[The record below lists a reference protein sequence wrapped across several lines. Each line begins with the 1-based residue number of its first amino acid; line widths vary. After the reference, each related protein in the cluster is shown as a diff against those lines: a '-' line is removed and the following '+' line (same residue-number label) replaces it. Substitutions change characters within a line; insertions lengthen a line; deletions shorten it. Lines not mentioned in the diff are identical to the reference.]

1 MLAKDGIPSADDLHG
16 VVPSL
21 GRLERGPVAVIEC
34 FQEIPC
40 NPCADACPRGAIT
53 MPGNI
58 SAQPNFDESKCNGCG
73 ICVTRCPGLAIFIVD
88 FSYSDTEAMI
98 KIPYE
103 FSPLPQKGEEVEAI
117 DRAGRTAGLACV
129 FRVQQQSNR
138 TTVLWLAVPKN
149 IALNVRNIRRKRG
162 VMS

>member
-16 VVPSL
+16 GFPSS
-21 GRLERGPVAVIEC
+21 GRLEPGPVAVIEC

-58 SAQPNFDESKCNGCG
+58 SARPNFDESKCNGCG

-88 FSYSDTEAMI
+88 FSYSDTEALI

-103 FSPLPQKGEEVEAI
+103 FSPLPHKEEEVEAI
-117 DRAGRTAGLACV
+117 DRAGKTAGFARV
-129 FRVQQQSNR
+129 FRVQQQSNK
-138 TTVLWLAVPKN
+138 TTVLWLALPKN

-162 VMS
+162 KIS